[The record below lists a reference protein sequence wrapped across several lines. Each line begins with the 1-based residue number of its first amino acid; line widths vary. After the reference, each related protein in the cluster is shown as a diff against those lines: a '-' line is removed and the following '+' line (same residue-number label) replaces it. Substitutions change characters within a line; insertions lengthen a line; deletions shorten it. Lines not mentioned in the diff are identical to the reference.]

1 MVKTSAS
8 LTLRLTRKE
17 ETSELYWGFQH
28 WMITDYK
35 HIGVYNPFKHMV
47 LLWLNQYQLDNEVK
61 REEETDELYTGGIFV
76 IRTSASLSFE
86 ANARGEER

>member
-8 LTLRLTRKE
+8 LTLRLTREE
-17 ETSELYWGFQH
+17 ETSEFYWGFQH

-47 LLWLNQYQLDNEVK
+47 LLWLKPVP
-61 REEETDELYTGGIFV
+61 
-76 IRTSASLSFE
+76 A
-86 ANARGEER
+86 